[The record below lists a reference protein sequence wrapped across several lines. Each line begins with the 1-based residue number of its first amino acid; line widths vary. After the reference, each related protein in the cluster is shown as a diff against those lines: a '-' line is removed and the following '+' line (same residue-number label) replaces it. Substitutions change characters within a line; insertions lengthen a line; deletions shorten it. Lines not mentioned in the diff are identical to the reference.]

1 MTRGEN
7 FGRRLLVSMDAKS
20 YGRADDQQQ
29 DAIQTGLLAV
39 ADAAAE
45 HAGLVRS
52 AWDRQSSGDGELAV
66 LPLTEAEPRVVD
78 DFVRELAAALTDHN
92 YDLRPQSRLRLRV
105 AIHHGVAIPAGNG
118 YRGRGVVVVSRL
130 VDSEPIRA
138 ALAAQN
144 QANLAVILSKQVYT
158 DTIVQRHTSLAHQE
172 FRRVQ
177 VANKEFTEEAWLRLP
192 GHDVHA
198 LDLTATA
205 GGRRERTASE
215 PRKPAEPTPTRPAD
229 VHIEFQREV
238 TAPRSVFGI
247 SNRWD

>member
-1 MTRGEN
+1 
-7 FGRRLLVSMDAKS
+7 MDAKG

-29 DAIQTGLLAV
+29 GAIQIGLLAV

-45 HAGLVRS
+45 HAGLDRS
-52 AWDRQSSGDGELAV
+52 AWDRQGSGDGELAV

-78 DFVRELAAALTDHN
+78 DFVRELAAALTEHN
-92 YDLRPQSRLRLRV
+92 YDLHPQSRLRLRV
-105 AIHHGVAIPAGNG
+105 AIHHGVAIPASNG
-118 YRGRGVVVVSRL
+118 YGGQGVVVVSRL
-130 VDSEPIRA
+130 VDSKPIRA
-138 ALAAQN
+138 ALAVQD
-144 QANLAVILSKQVYT
+144 QANLAVILSKQVYI

-205 GGRRERTASE
+205 GVRRNQTASK
-215 PRKPAEPTPTRPAD
+215 PRKKAEPTPARPTD
-229 VHIEFQREV
+229 MHIEFQKKV
-238 TAPRSVFGI
+238 NAPRSVFGI
-247 SNRWD
+247 SNRGN

>member
-1 MTRGEN
+1 MARGEN

-20 YGRADDQQQ
+20 YGRGDDQQQ
-29 DAIQTGLLAV
+29 GAIQTGLLAV

-45 HAGLVRS
+45 HAGLDRS
-52 AWDRQSSGDGELAV
+52 AWDRQGSGDGELAV
-66 LPLTEAEPRVVD
+66 LPLTQAEPRVVD

-118 YRGRGVVVVSRL
+118 YRGQGVVVVSRL

-138 ALAAQN
+138 ALAVQD
-144 QANLAVILSKQVYT
+144 QANLAVILSKQVYI

-177 VANKEFTEEAWLRLP
+177 VTNKEFTEEAWLRLP

-198 LDLTATA
+198 LDLTVTA
-205 GGRRERTASE
+205 GERRKRTASKS
-215 PRKPAEPTPTRPAD
+215 RKRAEPTPARPAD
-229 VHIEFQREV
+229 VHIEFQKRV
-238 TAPRSVFGI
+238 NAPRSVFGI
-247 SNRWD
+247 SNRGD